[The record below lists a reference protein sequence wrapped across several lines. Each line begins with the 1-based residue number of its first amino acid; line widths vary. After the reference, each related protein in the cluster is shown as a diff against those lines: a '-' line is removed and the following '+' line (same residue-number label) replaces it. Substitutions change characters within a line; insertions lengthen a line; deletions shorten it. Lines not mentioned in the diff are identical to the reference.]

1 MNSPISRKIDVY
13 PDYRPRTVD
22 ILIRD
27 CLDLFGGVHIVGCKW
42 CGKSWTGMH
51 HSNSCIFLDSP
62 EERSF
67 ARANPRGSLEGE
79 EPRLVDEWQ
88 DIPELWDMARHN
100 IDRINRSGM
109 YIFTGSSVPPIDLT
123 SHSGAGRF
131 ATVKMR
137 PMSLFESGDS
147 SGTVSLAELFEG
159 GEIKNFDSEMDYE
172 RMLELIIRGGWPAG
186 LNKNKKMAAMI
197 PKQYIETISESDI
210 SRVDGVK
217 RNPGRVRRV
226 LRSLAR
232 NNATMAGMKVL
243 RSDTAEEG
251 NELSNLTVNDYLD
264 ALRKI
269 YVIDEQEAWDPSSR
283 SKTRM
288 ITSPKR
294 HFVDP
299 SLAVA
304 ALNVGYENLYKDVE
318 TLGFLFESMCY
329 RDMSVYA
336 SVLSGKVFHYRDKHN
351 LEADQII
358 EDGEG
363 RWGAA
368 EVRIGVLDI
377 DSAAE
382 NLLRMSDRFDEENGP
397 SFLMVLN
404 ATSKAAYTRRDGV
417 HVVPL
422 GTLGP

>member
-1 MNSPISRKIDVY
+1 
-13 PDYRPRTVD
+13 
-22 ILIRD
+22 
-27 CLDLFGGVHIVGCKW
+27 
-42 CGKSWTGMH
+42 
-51 HSNSCIFLDSP
+51 
-62 EERSF
+62 
-67 ARANPRGSLEGE
+67 
-79 EPRLVDEWQ
+79 
-88 DIPELWDMARHN
+88 
-100 IDRINRSGM
+100 
-109 YIFTGSSVPPIDLT
+109 
-123 SHSGAGRF
+123 
-131 ATVKMR
+131 
-137 PMSLFESGDS
+137 
-147 SGTVSLAELFEG
+147 
-159 GEIKNFDSEMDYE
+159 MDYE